1 MTADLAKFDPS
12 TTALLVVDIQ
22 NDFCHPDGICGQ
34 AGYPVT
40 ETWNAVEGARKLL
53 KAARATGSLIVHIFL
68 RVDWQNDSEVWLS
81 QLLRLKQPGLCTPNS
96 FGEAPYTG
104 VEPLPGE
111 PIIYKPRY
119 SGFVNTP
126 LEALLRE
133 HGIHTLVVCGVATN
147 ICVESTVRDGFMRD
161 FEVVIVSD
169 ASGAYSESMHQAALE
184 VMHLAFGIVVS
195 ADDLVNVWQPAQV
208 ATA

>member
-1 MTADLAKFDPS
+1 MIADLAELDPS

-22 NDFCHPDGICGQ
+22 NDFCHPDGVCGK
-34 AGYPVT
+34 AGYPVA
-40 ETWNAVEGARKLL
+40 ETWNAAEKSSQLL
-53 KAARATGSLIVHIFL
+53 KVAREAGSLVIHIFL

-96 FGEAPYTG
+96 FGEAAYTG
-104 VEPLPGE
+104 VEPLPDE

-119 SGFVNTP
+119 SGFVNTN

-133 HGIHTLVVCGVATN
+133 RGINTIVVCGVATN

-161 FEVVIVSD
+161 FEVIIAGD
-169 ASGAYSESMHQAALE
+169 ASGAFSETMHQASLD
-184 VMHLAFGIVVS
+184 VMHLAFGVVAPVAEI
-195 ADDLVNVWQPAQV
+195 ADAWQSVRV
-208 ATA
+208 AV